1 MACADHVYTAFGVG
15 DMSAEEIAQNL
26 RWALCCS
33 DGVLLTDVDGN
44 DEIAA
49 NLNDEALVQVS
60 GRTGTGLARDLACG
74 TVTMFGSTGDE
85 VGAGMT
91 GGSIVVRGDAGE
103 LAGAGM
109 SGGSLLVLGDIGA
122 HVGLN
127 MTGGCIY
134 VRRQFAP
141 AAAAKTTVTPAAGD
155 IELAAMLAHHTGE
168 YAEGP
173 GVYNEFYDLDAM
185 AQKCLP
191 LTAEFARITAD
202 LP

>member
-1 MACADHVYTAFGVG
+1 M
-15 DMSAEEIAQNL
+15 
-26 RWALCCS
+26 
-33 DGVLLTDVDGN
+33 
-44 DEIAA
+44 
-49 NLNDEALVQVS
+49 
-60 GRTGTGLARDLACG
+60 
-74 TVTMFGSTGDE
+74 
-85 VGAGMT
+85 
-91 GGSIVVRGDAGE
+91 
-103 LAGAGM
+103 
-109 SGGSLLVLGDIGA
+109 LGDIGA

-155 IELAAMLAHHTGE
+155 IELAAMLAHHIGE